1 MLSPALTNIFFLFS
15 GEDIAEDVNEAIE
28 SEKAISDIKQEP
40 YNLPDGF
47 FWDTLDLQN
56 PEVVSVASHFMYTHT
71 ALLICQGYNVKHI
84 LFVTRKNNIFSII
97 LQLQDLY
104 HLLNENYVE
113 DDDNMFR
120 LVLFI
125 NFI

>member
-1 MLSPALTNIFFLFS
+1 MFLGCAQSSPNKHFFLFS

-71 ALLICQGYNVKHI
+71 ALLI
-84 LFVTRKNNIFSII
+84 
-97 LQLQDLY
+97 
-104 HLLNENYVE
+104 
-113 DDDNMFR
+113 
-120 LVLFI
+120 
-125 NFI
+125 